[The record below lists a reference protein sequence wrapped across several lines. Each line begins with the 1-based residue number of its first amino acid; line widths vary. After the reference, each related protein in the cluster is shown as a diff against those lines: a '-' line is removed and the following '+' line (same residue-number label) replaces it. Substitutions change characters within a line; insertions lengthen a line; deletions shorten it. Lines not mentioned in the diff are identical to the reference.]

1 MPRGGPEGPEMSR
14 EGDEP
19 VEPDPVSTGGGSR

>member
-1 MPRGGPEGPEMSR
+1 MMRQSMSR

-19 VEPDPVSTGGGSR
+19 VPTGLARATRRERATK